1 MTLQHLTAADD
12 LRAFVDRFD
21 TFLLDMDG
29 VLWQGS
35 DIIDGARETLAQ
47 FRAMGKRL
55 IFVTNNSTKSRDSY
69 VEKLTKL
76 GFTGVTADEIFGS
89 SYATACYFTTID
101 FPKDKLIYVMGQQG
115 IVDEFT
121 AQGFQTC
128 GLEDQGAVFHGID
141 ELIAIQ
147 PDERIGAV
155 VCGFDGYL
163 NYTKLAKAHTY
174 LQDPEVLF
182 IATNAD
188 SQYPVSGRTFPG
200 TGALFQPLITST
212 GRQPTVIGKPH
223 ATMLDVIV
231 ATHHLDPHRTCMVG
245 DRLDTDIAFGRH
257 GGCATL
263 LVLSG
268 VTREDQ
274 VPSAPE
280 DMRPDYIVPS
290 LGAFQDVL

>member
-1 MTLQHLTAADD
+1 MTSQHLTAADD
-12 LRAFVDRFD
+12 LRAFVDRFN

-47 FRAMGKRL
+47 FRAMAPHCRH
-55 IFVTNNSTKSRDSY
+55 NNSTKSRDSY

-128 GLEDQGAVFHGID
+128 GLEGQGAIFTPSTSWSRSN
-141 ELIAIQ
+141 LTSASA
-147 PDERIGAV
+147 PS
-155 VCGFDGYL
+155 L
-163 NYTKLAKAHTY
+163 
-174 LQDPEVLF
+174 LF

-212 GRQPTVIGKPH
+212 GRQPVVIGKPH

-290 LGAFQDVL
+290 LGAFQDIL